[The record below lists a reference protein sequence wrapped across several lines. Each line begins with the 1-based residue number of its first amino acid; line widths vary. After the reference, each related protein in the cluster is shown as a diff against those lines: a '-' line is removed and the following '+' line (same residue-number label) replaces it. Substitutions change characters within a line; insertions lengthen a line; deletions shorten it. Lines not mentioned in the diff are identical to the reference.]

1 MALQRS
7 KMTYE
12 KKTMEMLKKRML
24 DQKFIENAEREMSE
38 MEDRLVILKQRSHIL
53 GLENL
58 SKMERNEW
66 AYHYELLY
74 RTKLVKDRLTLIDQ
88 GLSVLAEDEKG
99 LLLARVDGGSQGLS
113 DYAERVLDVERST
126 AYRKV
131 NVALEKVT
139 RSIFG
144 LSGSCD

>member
-1 MALQRS
+1 
-7 KMTYE
+7 MTYE

-88 GLSVLAEDEKG
+88 GLSVLSEDEKG
-99 LLLARVDGGSQGLS
+99 LLLARVDGGPQGLS
-113 DYAERVLDVERST
+113 DYAERVLDLERSA
-126 AYRKV
+126 AYRKI
-131 NVALEKVT
+131 NIALEKVAHT
-139 RSIFG
+139 IFG

>member
-1 MALQRS
+1 MALQKS

-88 GLSVLAEDEKG
+88 GLSVLSEDEKG

-113 DYAERVLDVERST
+113 DYAERVLDLERST

>member
-1 MALQRS
+1 MALQKS

-99 LLLARVDGGSQGLS
+99 LLLARVDGGAQGLS
-113 DYAERVLDVERST
+113 DYAERVLGKERSA

>member
-1 MALQRS
+1 MALQKS

-74 RTKLVKDRLTLIDQ
+74 RVKLVKDRLTLIDQ

-99 LLLARVDGGSQGLS
+99 LLLARVDGGAQGLS
-113 DYAERVLDVERST
+113 DYAERVLGKERSA